1 MKTVTF
7 GDVKFNC
14 TILFSLR
21 FDNLI
26 IDESRSSTTG
36 LGSSRSNDLQEK
48 GDYRQNFFLIFL
60 MFL

>member
-26 IDESRSSTTG
+26 IDESRSSTTS
-36 LGSSRSNDLQEK
+36 LDRSRSNELQEK
-48 GDYRQNFFLIFL
+48 GDHTVKP
-60 MFL
+60 